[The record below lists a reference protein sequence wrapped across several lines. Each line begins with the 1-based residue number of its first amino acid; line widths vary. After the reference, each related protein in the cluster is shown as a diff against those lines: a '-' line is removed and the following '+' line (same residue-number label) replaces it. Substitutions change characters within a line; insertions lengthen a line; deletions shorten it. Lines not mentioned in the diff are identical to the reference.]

1 MALGGLP
8 PRVVIG
14 QIIDGKH
21 RRADLAVIGATCPRA
36 SVCAFFRDARHNC
49 AGSTAFG
56 TALFAM
62 LEVIYVYYT
71 SRVLA
76 PLAYRLRVQEEP
88 RYPYVV
94 LMSCLI
100 L

>member
-1 MALGGLP
+1 MVNIVALTWRSLVQHP
-8 PRVVIG
+8 PA
-14 QIIDGKH
+14 H
-21 RRADLAVIGATCPRA
+21 RPRA
-36 SVCAFFRDARHNC
+36 IVCAFFRDARHNC